1 MTEPLDSILGPVIAD
16 IAVTPQTV
24 VLQNRVL
31 LRDRDQ
37 AALSRFGDPTWSL
50 DAAIADRHSASR
62 AIRWSIYPPSLL
74 NCTKLYTFALLNI
87 VDNAPRL
94 PFARGEF
101 PSIIT
106 IFGDLTYLR
115 FFLHWLD
122 GRDVDSFSNV
132 TGNDLDNYCSHV
144 QGLSDRS
151 AGWKRCAL
159 LAIQRLHAYREHL
172 PNEAQLPPF
181 RPFGS
186 ATAAQLANHQGPGVV
201 NRTPRIS
208 AAVME
213 PMLSAALITV
223 TTIAADIST
232 NARRML
238 DIRCVAESVASDERR
253 QAMRTSERWK
263 ASKDQLDRLIPAMLD
278 HRLPVPAVRLNDEL
292 VPDPTGFGIAG
303 RIESELLRKRAVRSV
318 LENSG
323 LVLQRDWLIARQ
335 FAEVHGHPWRTRP
348 LDAAELCGVI
358 RHVITACFLVIA
370 YLSGVRTGEALNL
383 RRGCITQDDALQLIF
398 MSGEQLKTSPNR
410 RQRSPATIPW
420 VVTSQVADAV
430 RVLESLTPG
439 ELLFPGGRFGSERWF
454 ATASNR
460 ARTPGQINDDLRE
473 FITWFNSDVAHKIA
487 HPQVPADLDG
497 PITAPRLRRTLA
509 WHIVHRPGGVVAGA
523 TQYGHV
529 RTQIMQG
536 YAGLADAGF
545 ANEFDFEKLLL
556 QAEQLHDDAERLS
569 TGTHVS
575 GPAADEYRHRIE
587 TRPTFA
593 GITIT
598 SRAQLRQLEH
608 NPALSIHHGSLLTC
622 VYRPETAAC
631 RDRGDET
638 GPDWARCKITCRN
651 AAHTD
656 RNIEAIRIAVHNLDE
671 QAAEPLLP
679 EPLRLRLHRRR
690 QHLQDVVDSH
700 LVPTN
705 PKAN

>member
-94 PFARGEF
+94 LSPEASSHRLSRSSVISPTYGSS
-101 PSIIT
+101 SI
-106 IFGDLTYLR
+106 GSM
-115 FFLHWLD
+115 

-263 ASKDQLDRLIPAMLD
+263 ASKDQLDRLIPAKLD
-278 HRLPVPAVRLNDEL
+278 HRCP
-292 VPDPTGFGIAG
+292 
-303 RIESELLRKRAVRSV
+303 S
-318 LENSG
+318 
-323 LVLQRDWLIARQ
+323 RQ
-335 FAEVHGHPWRTRP
+335 FV
-348 LDAAELCGVI
+348 
-358 RHVITACFLVIA
+358 
-370 YLSGVRTGEALNL
+370 
-383 RRGCITQDDALQLIF
+383 
-398 MSGEQLKTSPNR
+398 
-410 RQRSPATIPW
+410 
-420 VVTSQVADAV
+420 
-430 RVLESLTPG
+430 
-439 ELLFPGGRFGSERWF
+439 
-454 ATASNR
+454 
-460 ARTPGQINDDLRE
+460 
-473 FITWFNSDVAHKIA
+473 
-487 HPQVPADLDG
+487 
-497 PITAPRLRRTLA
+497 
-509 WHIVHRPGGVVAGA
+509 
-523 TQYGHV
+523 
-529 RTQIMQG
+529 
-536 YAGLADAGF
+536 
-545 ANEFDFEKLLL
+545 
-556 QAEQLHDDAERLS
+556 
-569 TGTHVS
+569 
-575 GPAADEYRHRIE
+575 
-587 TRPTFA
+587 
-593 GITIT
+593 
-598 SRAQLRQLEH
+598 
-608 NPALSIHHGSLLTC
+608 
-622 VYRPETAAC
+622 
-631 RDRGDET
+631 
-638 GPDWARCKITCRN
+638 
-651 AAHTD
+651 
-656 RNIEAIRIAVHNLDE
+656 
-671 QAAEPLLP
+671 
-679 EPLRLRLHRRR
+679 
-690 QHLQDVVDSH
+690 
-700 LVPTN
+700 
-705 PKAN
+705 